1 MQFPSGLLNLDGSP
15 TPALMDAIRHS
26 ETGHLNDAQ
35 AVGAVSK
42 KDAIGPFQFLRKNLH
57 QMGYKMPKNI
67 SEADATDIDKSRTL
81 AAKYVKGYNQH
92 HKFDNPFY
100 SLVAFNWGP
109 TNAEKWV
116 KEGADFNKLPKE
128 TQDYVTRASVFL
140 NQGQNNMA
148 VKQTGAL
155 STNKTAQLHP
165 DLQADVDKMIAAGA
179 TQAAVERFIKRY
191 GPNYGPALK
200 NQDKEFVEPALTG
213 SQILQ
218 NYVKDNATV
227 HDDGSVTINPALK
240 LDRDRFS
247 SHSNAVSAN
256 GDYSLSNAFT
266 KPPTRQDLMEGH
278 VIEAM
283 AQRDANPNLDV
294 PVEVPDG
301 VGGALTQALAPTG
314 QAAALTQ
321 VSPSNQAALSAAQNE
336 PHRDFNATA
345 PLDGSFIGDDDGQS
359 SVFNPSMMAA
369 GQSMQGRT
377 QPIFSESGDTPP
389 ALTDDGPLIETEA
402 TQFDDPSDFDD
413 GPALKESDNTSKRPD
428 AALLKEA
435 NDQLGDINAS
445 AGRRNAAILSTMPTQ
460 AIGNVGT
467 RPNDL
472 IRIGAAMA
480 GGSARGGL
488 AGIEAAGR
496 EFGAIEDRDL
506 TASGALQKAL
516 ASGKGKGKAKDLPP
530 PVIENPTVTSNI
542 DALIPQ
548 LDEDLAS
555 WLPSTNAGFGGK
567 ILSAIPG
574 SDAYDFAA
582 RLETIK
588 ANIGFDKLQAMRDA
602 SPTGGALGQVS
613 EMELRQLNAS
623 MGNLDIGQSP
633 EQLRENLI
641 AVREQYI
648 RTIRAIEA
656 QRQGYRQMQG
666 GGGLTQSVQNLIN
679 TYAS

>member
-1 MQFPSGLLNLDGSP
+1 MQFPSGLLRLDGSP

-35 AVGAVSK
+35 AVGAVSR
-42 KDAIGPFQFLRKNLH
+42 KDAIGPYQFLRKNLH
-57 QMGYKMPKNI
+57 DMGYRMPRNI
-67 SEADATDIDKSRTL
+67 SEADATDIDKSRKL
-81 AAKYVKGYNQH
+81 AARYVKGYNQH
-92 HKFDNPFY
+92 HKFNNPFY

-109 TNAEKWV
+109 SNAEKWV

-148 VKQTGAL
+148 AL
-155 STNKTAQLHP
+155 STNSTAQLHP
-165 DLQADVDKMIAAGA
+165 DLQADVVKMRNNRVPEDVIADYIAQRSQYYA
-179 TQAAVERFIKRY
+179 SFDTPE
-191 GPNYGPALK
+191 PALK
-200 NQDKEFVEPALTG
+200 NQQDEFVAPPLTKEQILNNYVENAPALRM
-213 SQILQ
+213 
-218 NYVKDNATV
+218 
-227 HDDGSVTINPALK
+227 DG
-240 LDRDRFS
+240 DQFS
-247 SHSNAVSAN
+247 EHSNAVSAD
-256 GDYSLSNAFT
+256 GDYSLSNAVT
-266 KPPTRQDLMEGH
+266 KPPTRQDLMEGA

-283 AQRDANPNLDV
+283 AQRDANPNLDD
-294 PVEVPDG
+294 PASVPDG
-301 VGGALTQALAPTG
+301 VQGALTQATAPR
-314 QAAALTQ
+314 TQ
-321 VSPSNQAALSAAQNE
+321 VGQQGPSLAATNTMLAARNQPALN
-336 PHRDFNATA
+336 FNATA
-345 PLDGSFIGDDDGQS
+345 PMDGGFVGDDDGQGAL
-359 SVFNPSMMAA
+359 FNPSMMAA
-369 GQSMQGRT
+369 GQSMQGG
-377 QPIFSESGDTPP
+377 SPP
-389 ALTDDGPLIETEA
+389 ASAFPA
-402 TQFDDPSDFDD
+402 S
-413 GPALKESDNTSKRPD
+413 PALADDVVAAMDAARNQQDTFTSGSLGKQAEQYDNTSKRPD
-428 AALLKEA
+428 ASLLKEA

-445 AGRRNAAILSTMPTQ
+445 AGRRNAAILSTLPTQ
-460 AIGNVGT
+460 EIGMVGT

-488 AGIEAAGR
+488 AGIEAAGD
-496 EFGAIEDRDL
+496 EFGVIEDRDL
-506 TASGALQKAL
+506 AASGALQRARS
-516 ASGKGKGKAKDLPP
+516 SGKGKGKAKDLPP

-555 WLPSTNAGFGGK
+555 WLPSNVAGFGGK
-567 ILSAIPG
+567 ILSNIPG
-574 SDAYDFAA
+574 SDAYDFNA
-582 RLETIK
+582 RIETIK

-633 EQLRENLI
+633 EQLRKNLI

-666 GGGLTQSVQNLIN
+666 GAGGLTQSVQNLIN

>member
-1 MQFPSGLLNLDGSP
+1 MQFPRGLLNLDGSP

-26 ETGHLNDAQ
+26 ETGHLSDAQ
-35 AVGAVSK
+35 AVGAVSR
-42 KDAIGPFQFLRKNLH
+42 KDAIGPYQFLRKNLH
-57 QMGYKMPKNI
+57 DMGYRMPKNI
-67 SEADATDIDKSRTL
+67 SEADATDIDKSRKL
-81 AAKYVKGYNQH
+81 AARYVKGFNQH
-92 HKFDNPFY
+92 HKFNNPFY

-109 TNAEKWV
+109 SNAEKWV

-148 VKQTGAL
+148 AL
-155 STNKTAQLHP
+155 STNRTAQLHP

-200 NQDKEFVEPALTG
+200 EPEVEEFVAPPLTKEQILNNYVENAPALRMDRNRPE
-213 SQILQ
+213 LRDP
-218 NYVKDNATV
+218 YEA
-227 HDDGSVTINPALK
+227 AL
-240 LDRDRFS
+240 
-247 SHSNAVSAN
+247 V
-256 GDYSLSNAFT
+256 
-266 KPPTRQDLMEGH
+266 
-278 VIEAM
+278 EAM
-283 AQRDANPNLDV
+283 AQRDASPNLDD
-294 PVEVPDG
+294 PASVPDG
-301 VGGALTQALAPTG
+301 LHGALIKATAPR
-314 QAAALTQ
+314 TQ
-321 VSPSNQAALSAAQNE
+321 VGQQGPALAAQNAMLAARNQ
-336 PHRDFNATA
+336 PALNFNATA
-345 PLDGSFIGDDDGQS
+345 PMDGGFVGDDDGQS

-369 GQSMQGRT
+369 GQSMQLGGSR
-377 QPIFSESGDTPP
+377 PASAVSAPP
-389 ALTDDGPLIETEA
+389 ALADDVVAAMDAARNQQDTFTSGSLGKQAE
-402 TQFDDPSDFDD
+402 QY
-413 GPALKESDNTSKRPD
+413 DNTSKRPD
-428 AALLKEA
+428 ASLLKEA
-435 NDQLGDINAS
+435 NEQLGDINAS

-488 AGIEAAGR
+488 AGIEAAGD
-496 EFGAIEDRDL
+496 EFSAIEDRDL
-506 TASGALQKAL
+506 AASGALQRARS
-516 ASGKGKGKAKDLPP
+516 SGKGKGKAKDLPP
-530 PVIENPTVTSNI
+530 PVIENPVVTDNI

-548 LDEDLAS
+548 LDEDIAS
-555 WLPSTNAGFGGK
+555 WWPSNVAGFGGA
-567 ILSAIPG
+567 ILSNIPG
-574 SDAYDFAA
+574 TEAHDFRA
-582 RLETIK
+582 RITTIK

-613 EMELRQLNAS
+613 EKELDQLNAS
-623 MGNLDIGQSP
+623 MGNLDNSQSP

-666 GGGLTQSVQNLIN
+666 GGGLTQNVQSLVDK
-679 TYAS
+679 YAS

>member
-1 MQFPSGLLNLDGSP
+1 MQFPSGLLRLDGSP

-42 KDAIGPFQFLRKNLH
+42 KGAIGPYQFLRKNLH
-57 QMGYKMPKNI
+57 QMGYRMPKNI
-67 SEADATDIDKSRTL
+67 SEAEATDIDKSRAL

-92 HKFDNPFY
+92 HKFTNPLH
-100 SLVAFNWGP
+100 SLAAYNMGP
-109 TNAEKWV
+109 TATAKWI
-116 KEGADFNKLPKE
+116 EDGADFNKLPKE
-128 TQDYVTRASVFL
+128 TQDYIKTASVFL

-148 VKQTGAL
+148 VNQTGAL
-155 STNKTAQLHP
+155 STNNTAQLHP
-165 DLQADVDKMIAAGA
+165 DLQRDVAKMRNNQVPEDVISDYIAQRSKYYASFKA
-179 TQAAVERFIKRY
+179 PE
-191 GPNYGPALK
+191 PALK
-200 NQDKEFVEPALTG
+200 GQDDEFVAPPLTKEQILNNFVENAPALRMDRNRPE
-213 SQILQ
+213 LR
-218 NYVKDNATV
+218 D
-227 HDDGSVTINPALK
+227 PAEAAL
-240 LDRDRFS
+240 
-247 SHSNAVSAN
+247 
-256 GDYSLSNAFT
+256 
-266 KPPTRQDLMEGH
+266 
-278 VIEAM
+278 IEAM

-294 PVEVPDG
+294 PASVPDG
-301 VGGALTQALAPTG
+301 MQGALAQATAPT
-314 QAAALTQ
+314 TQ
-321 VSPSNQAALSAAQNE
+321 VGQQGPSLEAQIQMMNARNQPALN
-336 PHRDFNATA
+336 FNATT
-345 PLDGSFIGDDDGQS
+345 PTDGGFIGDDTGQGAL
-359 SVFNPSMMAA
+359 FNPSMMAA
-369 GQSMQGRT
+369 GQSMQGG
-377 QPIFSESGDTPP
+377 SPP
-389 ALTDDGPLIETEA
+389 ASAFPPPVDYGPLIETDP

-413 GPALKESDNTSKRPD
+413 GPVLKKSDNTSKRPD

-460 AIGNVGT
+460 AIGNVGM
-467 RPNDL
+467 RPNDM
-472 IRIGAAMA
+472 IRIGGAMVR
-480 GGSARGGL
+480 GSAQGGL
-488 AGIEAAGR
+488 EAIGAATD
-496 EFGAIEDRDL
+496 EFGRIEDRDL
-506 TASGALQKAL
+506 TASGALQRAL
-516 ASGKGKGKAKDLPP
+516 ASGRGKGKSKDLPP
-530 PVIENPTVTSNI
+530 PVIENPTVTRNI

-548 LDEDLAS
+548 LLEDEAS
-555 WLPSTNAGFGGK
+555 WLPSNVAGFGGK
-567 ILSAIPG
+567 ILSNIAG
-574 SDAYDFAA
+574 SDAYDFNA

-613 EMELRQLNAS
+613 EMELKQLNAS